1 MITSEGMKAIEQ
13 NHGVI
18 GSTNENYVISKSI
31 YSTIYDTLVAENKLI
46 PLSQLK
52 LIDDI
57 NYSDKDSYIVSLYSE
72 GDGKS
77 KFSGLNNMIY
87 IPLFNSSDH
96 VACIS
101 SYFGIHSKGQ
111 TKSLTTLLSQ

>member
-1 MITSEGMKAIEQ
+1 MGLEGDQLMITSEGMKAIEQ

-57 NYSDKDSYIVSLYSE
+57 NYSDKDSYI
-72 GDGKS
+72 
-77 KFSGLNNMIY
+77 
-87 IPLFNSSDH
+87 
-96 VACIS
+96 
-101 SYFGIHSKGQ
+101 
-111 TKSLTTLLSQ
+111 